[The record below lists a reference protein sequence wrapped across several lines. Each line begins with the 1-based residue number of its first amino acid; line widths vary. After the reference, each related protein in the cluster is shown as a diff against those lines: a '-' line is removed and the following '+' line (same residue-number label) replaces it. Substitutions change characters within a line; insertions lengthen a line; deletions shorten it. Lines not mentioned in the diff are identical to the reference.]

1 MAQQMEF
8 DETSS
13 ERQSPSF
20 HEYDSGYRD
29 PFVESTGQ
37 KVSPHHADKAPSAK
51 QRLALAIVSL
61 CVLLFMSIGAM
72 GFITNGGRSITVPA
86 IVLLCI
92 IIGLFCVTTALVNFV
107 FARGHME

>member
-13 ERQSPSF
+13 EQQRLSF
-20 HEYDSGYRD
+20 HEYESGYRD
-29 PFVESTGQ
+29 PFVESSGQ
-37 KVSPHHADKAPSAK
+37 KVSPHQADKAPSAK

-61 CVLLFMSIGAM
+61 CVLLLMSLGAM
-72 GFITNGGRSITVPA
+72 GFITNGGHVITVTT

-92 IIGLFCVTTALVNFV
+92 IIGLFCLTTAFVNVV
-107 FARGHME
+107 FARGHVD